1 MIKTLLLILTYY
13 LKVSILF
20 LILFMCGYFELEYK
34 DDRKFSHK
42 QLTYVKI
49 LMSLLWPISIY
60 KLLKGVFKKDEDIK

>member
-1 MIKTLLLILTYY
+1 MIEILKTILTIY

-20 LILFMCGYFELEYK
+20 LLLFIIGYFELDYK

-42 QLTYVKI
+42 QLIYVKI

-60 KLLKGVFKKDEDIK
+60 KILKGVFKKDEDFK